1 MYLSKALLM
10 KTNMLVKNQYIGKFE
25 TEVFIMLYETA
36 SFEKYPGLQE
46 KVYAP
51 KWYYSKE
58 VKQDDYSTKIFYSKE
73 EDKSWFFIR
82 HLIDLI
88 SEMEKEREADFQD
101 VELITIIPSHK
112 PEVYSVTLERLAKF
126 LSHLLKVKYEKI
138 LVRTK
143 NTRPNGMRHKDATER
158 YEHVKD
164 SLSLTRE
171 LTEKKILLFDDVKTT
186 GIEIL
191 EVKKVLINAG
201 LENTITI
208 CLGINS
214 STVQDTESMIYTD
227 EEGRKWRGNN

>member
-1 MYLSKALLM
+1 MPPSKTLI
-10 KTNMLVKNQYIGKFE
+10 KKNNILVKNQYIGKFE
-25 TEVFIMLYETA
+25 TEVFIMLYEAA

-58 VKQDDYSTKIFYSKE
+58 VKQDDYSKNIFYSKE

-88 SEMEKEREADFQD
+88 GEMKKEREADFQD
-101 VELITIIPSHK
+101 VELITIIPSHN
-112 PEVYSVTLERLAKF
+112 PGVYSVTLERLAKF
-126 LSHLLKVKYEKI
+126 LSNLLKVKYEKI
-138 LVRTK
+138 LVRTR
-143 NTRPNGMRHKDATER
+143 NTRPDKMRHKDATER

-171 LTEKKILLFDDVKTT
+171 LTEKKILIFDDVKTT

-191 EVKKVLINAG
+191 EAKKILMDAG
-201 LENTITI
+201 GENTITI

-214 STVQDTESMIYTD
+214 PTVRDTESMIYTD
-227 EEGRKWRGNN
+227 ENGRKWKRNN